1 MGGSYLQ
8 GSARGWLLTA
18 FVSNGN
24 GTSQVLE
31 YLTPWVD
38 LYKIDLKSFDD
49 RHYRQLAV
57 AIAADELR
65 KIDAY

>member
-1 MGGSYLQ
+1 
-8 GSARGWLLTA
+8 LLTA